1 MRYAFQSEVSYDSD
15 YKHKI
20 MHKSAGIENCDNS
33 S

>member
-1 MRYAFQSEVSYDSD
+1 MRYALQSEVSYDSD